1 MAQTNPPIGSSPLA
15 NMGQQPNM
23 ANLANQLQGQVWRGP
38 VPGQTPQQ
46 GLGGAL
52 GSMGS
57 PGSSTGVAQ
66 SPNNAQ
72 LANQLAAQMGGQQ
85 RQNPFAGQLG
95 AQMGAGVGQPANMAN
110 MAGQLRAQMRPGR
123 LNTMQPMPPMG
134 APGRGPGQGKGA
146 GNPAQMQAMK
156 QQIARLP
163 GAPR

>member
-1 MAQTNPPIGSSPLA
+1 
-15 NMGQQPNM
+15 

-38 VPGQTPQQ
+38 VPGQTPLQ

-95 AQMGAGVGQPANMAN
+95 AQMGAGAGQPANMAN
-110 MAGQLRAQMRPGR
+110 KAGGKRATKG
-123 LNTMQPMPPMG
+123 TG
-134 APGRGPGQGKGA
+134 ARETEETRAAHG
-146 GNPAQMQAMK
+146 
-156 QQIARLP
+156 
-163 GAPR
+163 

>member
-72 LANQLAAQMGGQQ
+72 LANQLAARLGGQQ
-85 RQNPFAGQLG
+85 RQNPFAGHLG
-95 AQMGAGVGQPANMAN
+95 AQRGGGAGRPANRGTR
-110 MAGQLRAQMRPGR
+110 AGKLEAAFRPE
-123 LNTMQPMPPMG
+123 
-134 APGRGPGQGKGA
+134 
-146 GNPAQMQAMK
+146 
-156 QQIARLP
+156 
-163 GAPR
+163 